1 MTFFH
6 SFYFDLTNFT
16 NWWDYPNR
24 PKIQTMIPSD
34 SQFIETRNATGLVV
48 PNGQLDIIQSI
59 RVLADGN
66 EIQEVKP
73 TSFYTGLTSYKYL
86 SGGANRH
93 LPVISFEL
101 HSPTPQPAGSLNS
114 SRIRK
119 FQLDL
124 QVYPLPPNSTYIYS
138 VNIYVENL
146 NFFIVESGMGDN
158 KYAL

>member
-1 MTFFH
+1 M
-6 SFYFDLTNFT
+6 S
-16 NWWDYPNR
+16 
-24 PKIQTMIPSD
+24 S
-34 SQFIETRNATGLVV
+34 ATGLLV
-48 PNGQLDIIQSI
+48 PGGQPDIIQYI

-66 EIQEVKP
+66 EIQELKP
-73 TSFYTGLTSYKYL
+73 ISFYTKLTPYKYL
-86 SGGANRH
+86 SGQANTNI
-93 LPVISFEL
+93 PVITFEL

-146 NFFIVESGMGDN
+146 NFFLVESGMGDN